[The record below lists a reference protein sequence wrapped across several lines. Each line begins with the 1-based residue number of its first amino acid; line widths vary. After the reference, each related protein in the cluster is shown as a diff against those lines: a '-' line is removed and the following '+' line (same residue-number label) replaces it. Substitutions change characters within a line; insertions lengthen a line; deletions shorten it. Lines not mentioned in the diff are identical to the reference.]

1 MIRKATHND
10 LDEIAAIY
18 AAIHTEEEKGCVTIG
33 WNRDIYP
40 TRETARQALAAND
53 LFIMEV
59 DGKIVVSAII
69 NQKQVACYDAAN
81 WKYKVDSSMV
91 MVLHTLTVS
100 PAVAKSGYGRR
111 FVEFYENYALANNC
125 HYLRL
130 DTNERNERARQMYAK
145 LGYNEIGIVPTVFN
159 GIEGV
164 NLVCLEKTI

>member
-1 MIRKATHND
+1 MEILSHQSLSIKNKWLATTRQTGNTKWTTAWSWHC
-10 LDEIAAIY
+10 
-18 AAIHTEEEKGCVTIG
+18 IH
-33 WNRDIYP
+33 
-40 TRETARQALAAND
+40 
-53 LFIMEV
+53 F
-59 DGKIVVSAII
+59 
-69 NQKQVACYDAAN
+69 
-81 WKYKVDSSMV
+81 
-91 MVLHTLTVS
+91 TVS

-145 LGYNEIGIVPTVFN
+145 LGYDEIGIVPTAFN